1 MEKKDCIPYA
11 VCFVNFVS
19 TKANKRQLRSTAQ
32 QQEFALRGSCC
43 CSFGTILQNN
53 TMLTL
58 QSVAKSCIAAP
69 ESCKCI
75 CAQAPTK
82 VPATQFRVE
91 DNTCVLPVLPTGAGP
106 FHTPV
111 RSCKV
116 RHSHRAVTLTQAV
129 HAICATQGQVYLSKG
144 SCRPRGTQTSIRLH
158 PCKHSTQPATPPEVN
173 KENHPRR
180 YLSRL

>member
-43 CSFGTILQNN
+43 CSLGTILQNN

-58 QSVAKSCIAAP
+58 QSSCIAAP

-82 VPATQFRVE
+82 VAATQFRVE
-91 DNTCVLPVLPTGAGP
+91 DNTCILPVLPTGAGP

-158 PCKHSTQPATPPEVN
+158 PCKHSTQPATPPEVD